1 LRHGARLYCAPYFFK
16 YMKTIIFDIDGTL
29 TDMWPIEEAVLL
41 YMTNGKYKEK
51 INALKLS
58 GISDTYK
65 IYKQVWDK
73 NISKKNYFNF
83 YNKSFNKLIINNKL
97 PAVKKYPL
105 VKWIR
110 NNVNK
115 YNFVY
120 ATGGQRLETLYVLR
134 KLGLLAYFDIK
145 NSIDKSNCRFSKKT
159 GIPFNMIKKKFNDCL
174 LITDSRNDC
183 TGAVLVKV
191 PFIL

>member
-1 LRHGARLYCAPYFFK
+1 
-16 YMKTIIFDIDGTL
+16 MKTIIFDIDGTL

>member
-1 LRHGARLYCAPYFFK
+1 
-16 YMKTIIFDIDGTL
+16 MKTIIFDIDGTL
-29 TDMWPIEEAVLL
+29 TDMWPIEEVVLL
-41 YMTNGKYKEK
+41 YMTNGKYKGK

-58 GISDTYK
+58 GISDTCK

-83 YNKSFNKLIINNKL
+83 YNKSFNTLIINNKF
-97 PAVKKYPL
+97 PAIKKYPL
-105 VKWIR
+105 VKWIK

-174 LITDSRNDC
+174 LITDSKNDC

-191 PFIL
+191 PFILLGGEIVFRFCHFGE